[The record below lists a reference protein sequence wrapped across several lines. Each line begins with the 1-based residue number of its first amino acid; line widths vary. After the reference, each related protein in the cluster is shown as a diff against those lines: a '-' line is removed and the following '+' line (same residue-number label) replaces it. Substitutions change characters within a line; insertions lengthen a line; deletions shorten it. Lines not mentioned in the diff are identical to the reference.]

1 LLQYAPYRFWRP
13 GREHLRGAAG
23 FGDTTYIEEVTDV
36 RVKKLVLVLAVLAL
50 IAALA
55 ACGGSG
61 DSADAPQDSANAP
74 KAPAREEPQEQPA
87 ADAPEDTTLKLTV
100 PKMAKLENDNVPY
113 TTGDDEEALHDN
125 AAIHLEGTGH
135 PWEQEANVYIAGHR
149 LGFPNTESFLAFWD
163 LNVLENGDE
172 VILTDA
178 NGKKYTYEV
187 FKEFVVAPTD
197 LYVTEPI
204 EGKNI
209 VTLQTC
215 TLPDYADRLIVQAEL
230 KS

>member
-1 LLQYAPYRFWRP
+1 M
-13 GREHLRGAAG
+13 AAADFAEQEDG
-23 FGDTTYIEEVTDV
+23 EVTDV
-36 RVKKLVLVLAVLAL
+36 RVKKLVLVLAALAL
-50 IAALA
+50 VAALA
-55 ACGGSG
+55 ACGGPD
-61 DSADAPQDSANAP
+61 DSANAPQDSANAP

-100 PKMAKLENDNVPY
+100 PKMAKIKDDNVPY
-113 TTGDDEEALHDN
+113 TAGDDEQALHDN
-125 AAIHLEGTGH
+125 AAIHLDGTGH

-149 LGFPNTESFLAFWD
+149 LGFPNTDSFLAFWD
-163 LNVLENGDE
+163 LDKLENGDE

-178 NGKKYTYEV
+178 EGTKYTYEV

-204 EGKNI
+204 EGKNV

-215 TLPDYADRLIVQAEL
+215 TLPDYANRLIVQAEL

>member
-1 LLQYAPYRFWRP
+1 M
-13 GREHLRGAAG
+13 
-23 FGDTTYIEEVTDV
+23 
-36 RVKKLVLVLAVLAL
+36 RVKKLVLVLAALAL
-50 IAALA
+50 ITALA

-74 KAPAREEPQEQPA
+74 KEPAQEEPQEQPA
-87 ADAPEDTTLKLTV
+87 AEAPEDTTLKLTV
-100 PKMAKLENDNVPY
+100 PKMAKIKDDNVPY
-113 TTGDDEEALHDN
+113 TTGDDEQALHDN
-125 AAIHLEGTGH
+125 AGIHLEGTGH

-149 LGFPNTESFLAFWD
+149 LGFPNTDSFLAFWD
-163 LNVLENGDE
+163 LDKLENGDE

-197 LYVTEPI
+197 LYVTEPV

-215 TLPDYADRLIVQAEL
+215 TLPDYAERLIVQAEL

>member
-1 LLQYAPYRFWRP
+1 M
-13 GREHLRGAAG
+13 
-23 FGDTTYIEEVTDV
+23 

-55 ACGGSG
+55 ACGGGSG
-61 DSADAPQDSANAP
+61 DSANAPQDSANAPQDSANAP
-74 KAPAREEPQEQPA
+74 KAPPKEEPQEQPA

-100 PKMAKLENDNVPY
+100 PKMANIKDDNVPY
-113 TTGDDEEALHDN
+113 TTGDDEQALHDN
-125 AAIHLEGTGH
+125 AAIHLDGTGH
-135 PWEQEANVYIAGHR
+135 PWEEEANVYIAGHR
-149 LGFPNTESFLAFWD
+149 LGYPNTDSFLAFWD
-163 LNVLENGDE
+163 LDALENGDE

-187 FKEFVVAPTD
+187 FKEFEVEPTD

>member
-1 LLQYAPYRFWRP
+1 MRRTRFWRP
-13 GREHLRGAAG
+13 GREQLRGAAG
-23 FGDTTYIEEVTDV
+23 FGDTTDIEEVTNV
-36 RVKKLVLVLAVLAL
+36 RVKKLVLVLAALAL
-50 IAALA
+50 ITALA

-74 KAPAREEPQEQPA
+74 KEPAREEPQEQPA
-87 ADAPEDTTLKLTV
+87 AEAPEDTTLKLTV
-100 PKMAKLENDNVPY
+100 PKMANIKDDNVPY
-113 TTGDDEEALHDN
+113 TTGDDEQALHDN
-125 AAIHLEGTGH
+125 AGIHLEGTGH
-135 PWEQEANVYIAGHR
+135 PWEEEANVYIAGHR
-149 LGFPNTESFLAFWD
+149 LGFPNTDSFLAFWD
-163 LNVLENGDE
+163 LDKLENGDE

-197 LYVTEPI
+197 LYVTEPV

>member
-1 LLQYAPYRFWRP
+1 
-13 GREHLRGAAG
+13 
-23 FGDTTYIEEVTDV
+23 VTDV

-50 IAALA
+50 ITALA

-61 DSADAPQDSANAP
+61 DSANAP
-74 KAPAREEPQEQPA
+74 SKPEQEEQRAEPSGDEPQEETPA
-87 ADAPEDTTLKLTV
+87 AEAPEDTTLKLTV
-100 PKMAKLENDNVPY
+100 PKMANIKDDDVPY

-125 AAIHLEGTGH
+125 AGIHLEGTGH
-135 PWEQEANVYIAGHR
+135 PWEEEANVYIAGHR

-163 LNVLENGDE
+163 LDALENGDK

-178 NGKKYTYEV
+178 NGKEYRYEV
-187 FKEFVVAPTD
+187 FKEFVVEPTD

-204 EGKNI
+204 EGKNV

>member
-1 LLQYAPYRFWRP
+1 
-13 GREHLRGAAG
+13 
-23 FGDTTYIEEVTDV
+23 V
-36 RVKKLVLVLAVLAL
+36 RVKKLVLVLAALAL
-50 IAALA
+50 ITALA

-61 DSADAPQDSANAP
+61 DSANAPQDSANAP

-100 PKMAKLENDNVPY
+100 PKMAKIKDDNIPY
-113 TTGDDEEALHDN
+113 TAGDDEEALHDN

-149 LGFPNTESFLAFWD
+149 LGFPNTDSFLAFWD
-163 LNVLENGDE
+163 LDKLKNGDD

>member
-1 LLQYAPYRFWRP
+1 MRSNKLIL
-13 GREHLRGAAG
+13 
-23 FGDTTYIEEVTDV
+23 TTI
-36 RVKKLVLVLAVLAL
+36 LVLAMAVV
-50 IAALA
+50 LA
-55 ACGGSG
+55 ACGGG
-61 DSADAPQDSANAP
+61 EEGGRDGANAP
-74 KAPAREEPQEQPA
+74 EQA
-87 ADAPEDTTLKLTV
+87 QAPEDTTLKLTV
-100 PKMAKLENDNVPY
+100 PKMANIKNDTIPY
-113 TTGDDEEALHDN
+113 TTGDDEQALHDN
-125 AAIHLEGTGH
+125 AGIHLDGTGH
-135 PWEQEANVYIAGHR
+135 PWEEEANVYIAGHR
-149 LGFPNTESFLAFWD
+149 LGFPNTDSFLAFWD
-163 LNVLENGDE
+163 LDKLENGDE

-197 LYVTEPI
+197 LYVTEPV